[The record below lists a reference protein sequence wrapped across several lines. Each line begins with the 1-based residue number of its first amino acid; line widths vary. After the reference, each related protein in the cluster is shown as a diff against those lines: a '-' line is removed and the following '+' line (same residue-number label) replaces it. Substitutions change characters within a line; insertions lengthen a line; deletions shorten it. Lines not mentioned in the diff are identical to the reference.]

1 MEKNSDNAIPYAAD
15 DELMRRLGP
24 VGRRGFLKAAAAIG
38 AGSLGGGMLAG
49 HSSSAATA
57 GGHMKV
63 GVGGGATTDTL
74 DIGSTGGAHN
84 QTIIE
89 SIRSKLLDQEAN
101 GDIIPDLAT
110 EWGAGN
116 GGKQWTFKLRKD
128 AEFHNGKAVTPQDV
142 IDSINVHRGP
152 DSKAAGASMM
162 KIVSELKT
170 DGNDIVFELSE
181 PAADFPYY
189 LAQTIFSICPS
200 KDGVVDQ
207 SGVGSGAFVLEK
219 YTPGVVGTA
228 KRNPS
233 YYNADKIRLESF
245 ELLSVNDGT
254 ALSNSLVAGD
264 LHVIQPVD
272 PKASDFLAKT
282 AGIKVLSVPGG
293 STITMPMHADKE
305 PFSSNDFRLALKYAV
320 NRAELRDKV
329 FFGHASLAN
338 DHPVPTFDKFF
349 NADIPQRDY
358 DPDKAKFHLTKSGF
372 AGTKIQLHAADAAFA
387 GALDAALLFAESAKR
402 AGIEVEPVRE
412 PNDGYWSNVWGKV
425 PFSYCY
431 WGARPTPDL
440 ILSLAYICGAAWG
453 DTNWCN
459 ENFTKLVAQA
469 RSELDQQKRKELYAQ
484 IQLILHDEGSTI
496 VPLYQNLVHGV
507 SERVDTG
514 GQVGG
519 AQPLDNFRIF
529 KKWGL
534 AS

>member
-1 MEKNSDNAIPYAAD
+1 MEKNSEKTVPHAAV
-15 DELMRRLGP
+15 DELKRGLP
-24 VGRRGFLKAAAAIG
+24 SAGRRGFLKGAAAIG
-38 AGSLGGGMLAG
+38 AVSLGSGMLPTRRAT
-49 HSSSAATA
+49 AAPA
-57 GGHMKV
+57 GGHLKV

-89 SIRSKLLDQEAN
+89 SIRSKLVDQEAS
-101 GDIIPDLAT
+101 GDIVSDLAT
-110 EWGAGN
+110 EWGSGN
-116 GGKQWTFKLRKD
+116 GGKRWTFKLRKG
-128 AEFHNGKAVTPQDV
+128 AEFHNGKTVTPQDV

-162 KIVSELKT
+162 KVVSELKS
-170 DGNDIVFELSE
+170 DGSDIVFELNE

-200 KDGVVDQ
+200 NDGVVDQ
-207 SGVGSGAFVLEK
+207 SGVGSGAFILEK
-219 YTPGVVGTA
+219 FTPGVVGMA
-228 KRNPS
+228 KRNPN
-233 YYNADKIRLESF
+233 YYKVEKIRLNSF
-245 ELLSVNDGT
+245 ELLSVNDST
-254 ALSNSLVAGD
+254 ALANSLVAGE

-272 PKASDFLAKT
+272 PKTSEVLAKT

-293 STITMPMHADKE
+293 STITMPMHADKA
-305 PFSSNDFRLALKYAV
+305 PFSNNDFRLALKYAV

-329 FFGHASLAN
+329 FYGHASLAN

-358 DPDKAKFHLTKSGF
+358 DPDKAKFHLAKSGF
-372 AGTKIQLHAADAAFA
+372 SGTKIQLHAADAAFS
-387 GALDAALLFAESAKR
+387 GALDAALLFANSAKK

-459 ENFTKLVAQA
+459 ENFTKLVAEA
-469 RSELDQQKRKELYAQ
+469 RAELDQQKRKELYAQ

-496 VPLYQNLVHGV
+496 VPLYQNIVHGV
-507 SERVDTG
+507 AEGVDTG
-514 GQVGG
+514 GPVGG
-519 AQPLDNFRIF
+519 AQPLDNFQIF
-529 KKWGL
+529 KKWAA